1 MFILVHHN
9 VDARFDPFQQLTG
22 NLPVTGMSAHKQAT
36 GFLSHF
42 YEVMLAIKIKS
53 KPGIEPRKKS
63 HLINQALAKLVKIPV
78 NMPVS
83 LEGWIFYSFME
94 KVVRSPDGFAGKNEE
109 V

>member
-1 MFILVHHN
+1 
-9 VDARFDPFQQLTG
+9 
-22 NLPVTGMSAHKQAT
+22 
-36 GFLSHF
+36 
-42 YEVMLAIKIKS
+42 MLAIKIKR

-94 KVVRSPDGFAGKNEE
+94 KVVRSPDGFTGKNEE
-109 V
+109 VKNDEVKKEIGEANSQIFDEKNEDFISGYAPAGFS